1 MKEKEQLWYLIN
13 NLIEGKYTINV
24 FCNEFTRIYDLEVD
38 YNKLSDDE
46 NLLFSELSSMTSR
59 FSDNKEDLKIPNMYY
74 SENDILKKVKEIK
87 EILKRNNI
95 NNI

>member
-74 SENDILKKVKEIK
+74 SENDILKKEKEIK